1 MAKQVTETNRRD
13 AEILLA
19 ALRLIKNN
27 GGEMKYGA
35 IKEELPK
42 VFSFTETELAPRN
55 TWAQGWHTVL
65 GMIGGIELKAA
76 GIVDIQKGTWFL
88 TEAGEKALNMTPEDF
103 YLLYHYKWYK
113 IQKAKKARE
122 KQQSESNETE
132 LTETVEIAYER
143 DVETIIEKA
152 REQIRQYIIKK
163 DPYEFQFLVAALLR
177 GMGYFTPFIAPKGK
191 DGGIDIVAFR
201 DPLGIE
207 RPHLKIQVK
216 HRPQAAIAT
225 DVVRSL
231 IGAVLNPEDI
241 CIIATSGRFTDDAV
255 REARRSSRNVRL
267 LDMEELIDL
276 WIENYSKLSEDDKHF
291 LPLTPIYYLNEN

>member
-1 MAKQVTETNRRD
+1 MAKQVTESNRRD

-19 ALRLIKNN
+19 ALRLIKIN

-42 VFSFTETELAPRN
+42 VFQFTDNELAPRN
-55 TWAQGWHTVL
+55 TWAQGWYTVL
-65 GMIGGIELKAA
+65 GMVGGIELKAV

-88 TEAGEKALNMTPEDF
+88 TEAGEKALDMTPDDF
-103 YLLYHYKWYK
+103 YRLYHNRWHE
-113 IQKAKKARE
+113 IQKAKKAKE
-122 KQQSESNETE
+122 KQQSENNETDS
-132 LTETVEIAYER
+132 TETVEITSER
-143 DVETIIEKA
+143 DIETIIEKA

-163 DPYEFQFLVAALLR
+163 DPYEFQFLVAALFR

-216 HRPQAAIAT
+216 HRLQAAIAT
-225 DVVRSL
+225 DVVQSL
-231 IGAVLNPEDI
+231 IGAVLNDKDI
-241 CIIATSGRFTDDAV
+241 CIIATSGRFTNDAV

-276 WIENYSKLSEDDKHF
+276 WIENYDKLSEDDKHL
-291 LPLTPIYYLNEN
+291 LPLTPIYHLNEN